1 MKKRSLFTYILAAMA
16 IGAHAQYNYE
26 IGNPSNSASA
36 YLNDY
41 GNLKDY
47 INYSKYPNFK
57 LAVGTTASQYNQK
70 GDVYR
75 MTNANFTETVAGNA
89 MKMASCVNS
98 TGGMNFSTVTAY
110 VNNATAAGLNV
121 YGHTLAWHSQQP
133 IGWLS
138 SLIKDKPAEPLA
150 DPDTIIYMGLKEKNF
165 TTDQSVGWH
174 SDYTQYNYKVTFD
187 ATNGMKVHTD
197 KTSTSNYMVQYIAMD
212 NIPTEKGNTVKMVMT
227 VKGSKTGQLFAK
239 LGDWNGGPG
248 ATIRFTTEWKDVE
261 VELKNTLANS
271 FLLLQSGS
279 FLGDI
284 YIKNI
289 KIQEP
294 VGGKKVS
301 EDRRCIMVNAT
312 AKESEVWDNQFWIVT
327 GSFAKGA
334 RYEFSVDVRADV
346 EAQATTQIH
355 NAPGSYV
362 HYAAVGNLPFTT
374 EWKTFK
380 CSGTFEAAGSSIAF
394 NLSEYAGANKYYFDN
409 VSLKVNGRET
419 VVNGDIEGTS
429 SQSFRQKI
437 KSGSVTNAEM
447 VDNVS
452 YLYVPG
458 SIPLSAK
465 EVHDT
470 LVYAM
475 DKWIKGMMAACGG
488 KVKGWDVVNEAISGG
503 GNDGQGNYTLQHR
516 SGYIAGSNTW
526 DVGGDAFYWQ
536 DYMGDL
542 EYVRQAVR
550 LARKYGPEDIK
561 LFINDYNLES
571 DWDQNKKLKSL
582 INWIKKWEADGVTYV
597 DGIGTQMH
605 ISFYENASTQTSKKN
620 AITNMFRL
628 MAATGKLVRVSELDM
643 GYVDKNGNNVPTGS
657 MTEAGHK
664 QMADFYKWIIQ
675 QYLTIVPP
683 AQQWGICQWCAT
695 DSPTNSGWR
704 ANTPVGWWDL
714 NNYRKHTYAGVCEGL
729 GGVNYTSVDAV
740 EADAAATDGNAAKVM
755 YDLQGRRVKNPSAG
769 IYIVNGKKII
779 KR

>member
-1 MKKRSLFTYILAAMA
+1 
-16 IGAHAQYNYE
+16 
-26 IGNPSNSASA
+26 
-36 YLNDY
+36 
-41 GNLKDY
+41 
-47 INYSKYPNFK
+47 
-57 LAVGTTASQYNQK
+57 
-70 GDVYR
+70 
-75 MTNANFTETVAGNA
+75 
-89 MKMASCVNS
+89 
-98 TGGMNFSTVTAY
+98 
-110 VNNATAAGLNV
+110 
-121 YGHTLAWHSQQP
+121 
-133 IGWLS
+133 
-138 SLIKDKPAEPLA
+138 
-150 DPDTIIYMGLKEKNF
+150 
-165 TTDQSVGWH
+165 
-174 SDYTQYNYKVTFD
+174 
-187 ATNGMKVHTD
+187 
-197 KTSTSNYMVQYIAMD
+197 
-212 NIPTEKGNTVKMVMT
+212 
-227 VKGSKTGQLFAK
+227 
-239 LGDWNGGPG
+239 
-248 ATIRFTTEWKDVE
+248 
-261 VELKNTLANS
+261 
-271 FLLLQSGS
+271 
-279 FLGDI
+279 
-284 YIKNI
+284 
-289 KIQEP
+289 
-294 VGGKKVS
+294 
-301 EDRRCIMVNAT
+301 
-312 AKESEVWDNQFWIVT
+312 
-327 GSFAKGA
+327 
-334 RYEFSVDVRADV
+334 
-346 EAQATTQIH
+346 
-355 NAPGSYV
+355 
-362 HYAAVGNLPFTT
+362 
-374 EWKTFK
+374 
-380 CSGTFEAAGSSIAF
+380 
-394 NLSEYAGANKYYFDN
+394 
-409 VSLKVNGRET
+409 
-419 VVNGDIEGTS
+419 
-429 SQSFRQKI
+429 
-437 KSGSVTNAEM
+437 
-447 VDNVS
+447 
-452 YLYVPG
+452 
-458 SIPLSAK
+458 
-465 EVHDT
+465 
-470 LVYAM
+470 M

-714 NNYRKHTYAGVCEGL
+714 NNYRKHTYAGVGEGL